1 MSRQLV
7 DLLAKDKVITA
18 TQLNEAVEANKQGK
32 DFLRFLQEKKYVSE
46 SKLLY
51 YLGQK
56 FNLPSINLEK
66 FQIKPEAI
74 QKMPI
79 DLVKKTH
86 AIPVQVN
93 RDTLV
98 VAICDPTQMASIEE
112 LKFVVNLKS

>member
-18 TQLNEAVEANKQGK
+18 TQLTDALEANKQGK

-56 FNLPSINLEK
+56 FNINW
-66 FQIKPEAI
+66 F
-74 QKMPI
+74 
-79 DLVKKTH
+79 
-86 AIPVQVN
+86 
-93 RDTLV
+93 R
-98 VAICDPTQMASIEE
+98 
-112 LKFVVNLKS
+112 